1 MVVGRELLLEDL
13 VVERLVVVV
22 GRELLLED
30 LVVERLVV
38 VVGRELLLE
47 DLVVERLVVV
57 VGRVVLLEDLVVE
70 RLVVVVGRVVPRVV
84 VLDLVFVRVV
94 DLLWLYE
101 FNRFLLLY
109 AELLLLKFLF
119 PLI

>member
-47 DLVVERLVVV
+47 DLVVERLVVT
-57 VGRVVLLEDLVVE
+57 
-70 RLVVVVGRVVPRVV
+70 GRVVPRVV